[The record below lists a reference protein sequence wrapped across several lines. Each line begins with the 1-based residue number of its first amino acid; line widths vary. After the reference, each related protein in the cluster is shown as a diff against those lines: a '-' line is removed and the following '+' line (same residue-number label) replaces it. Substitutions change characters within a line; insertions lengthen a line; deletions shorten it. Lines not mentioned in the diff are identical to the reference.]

1 MSPRID
7 LSGKVAIVTGAGR
20 GLGRA
25 YAVALAAAGADVV
38 VNDIDA
44 DAAKETVALVEDAGG
59 RATVFAAA
67 VGDAEVAEALVAVAV
82 EEFGRLDVVV
92 TNAGVL
98 RDGVLWKMSDEAF
111 DVVTRTHLRGTFTCA
126 RAAAVRF
133 REQGDGGRIIVV
145 GSPAGQHGNFGQTN
159 YAAAKAGIAAMA
171 RTWAME
177 LARAQVTV
185 NAIIPTAWTQMTAT
199 IPIYAPLVEAV
210 EAGKP
215 LPRQVRQAHAIGTP
229 EDSASLVVFLA
240 ADNAAGITGQAI
252 GIGGDKLSLYSHPAE
267 VAAAFHGGGWTPELI
282 AENWS
287 TTMAPMTQ
295 HYGITLPELDLPE
308 LDAPAPTRTAS

>member
-1 MSPRID
+1 MSQLID
-7 LSGKVAIVTGAGR
+7 LIGKGAIVTGAGR

-25 YAVALAAAGADVV
+25 YALALSAAGAAVV

-44 DAAKETVALVEDAGG
+44 DAAGETVGLVTDAGG
-59 RATVFAAA
+59 RAIAVAAP
-67 VGDAEVAEALVAVAV
+67 VGDAEVADALVAAAV
-82 EEFGRLDVVV
+82 DAFGRLDVLV

-111 DVVTRTHLRGTFTCA
+111 DLVTRTHLRGTFTCA
-126 RAAAVRF
+126 RAAAIRF
-133 REQGDGGRIIVV
+133 REQGEGGRIVVV

-159 YAAAKAGIAAMA
+159 YAAAKAGIAAFA

-185 NAIIPTAWTQMTAT
+185 NAIVPTAWTQMTAT
-199 IPIYAPLVEAV
+199 IPVYAPLVEAV
-210 EAGKP
+210 EAGEP
-215 LPRQVRQAHAIGTP
+215 LPRQVRQAHAIGMP
-229 EDSASLVVFLA
+229 EDSAALVVFLA
-240 ADNAAGITGQAI
+240 SDAAAEISGQAI

-267 VAAAFHGGGWTPELI
+267 IAAAFHEGGWTPELI
-282 AENWS
+282 ADNWS

-295 HYGITLPELDLPE
+295 EYGINLPPLDLPTPAQ
-308 LDAPAPTRTAS
+308 APS